1 MLVGLIV
8 YFRIVESLHRAADE
22 KQAERRLL
30 VNMTLLP
37 HASSIGAV
45 CLDGSPPAYHLDR
58 GFGPADSN
66 WLLQFEG
73 GGWCNDLMSCLERS
87 RTRHGSTR
95 YMNKLEVFSG
105 ILNNDPNMNPDF
117 YNWNRVKLRYCDGA
131 SFAGDSHYTNGTI
144 ILHFR
149 GERIWEA
156 IINDLLSKGLMNAQK
171 V

>member
-66 WLLQFEG
+66 WLLQFE
-73 GGWCNDLMSCLERS
+73 LERKAS
-87 RTRHGSTR
+87 SLHGAHR
-95 YMNKLEVFSG
+95 A
-105 ILNNDPNMNPDF
+105 
-117 YNWNRVKLRYCDGA
+117 LRLPK
-131 SFAGDSHYTNGTI
+131 SHAT
-144 ILHFR
+144 
-149 GERIWEA
+149 
-156 IINDLLSKGLMNAQK
+156 DK
-171 V
+171 